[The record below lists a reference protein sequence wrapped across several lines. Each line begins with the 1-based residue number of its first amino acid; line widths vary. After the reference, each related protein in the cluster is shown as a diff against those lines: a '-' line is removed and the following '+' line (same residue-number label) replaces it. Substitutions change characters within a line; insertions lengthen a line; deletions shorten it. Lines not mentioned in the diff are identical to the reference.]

1 MFLFFKILAVNQ
13 SVSLA
18 LEEIKKNPQIFYD
31 KFLET
36 SFVEIQEIV
45 KEASLILSLYNST
58 NTLILDNLRF
68 INFLTMIVLQKKWTN
83 DILLLFKKY
92 LQELDQ

>member
-1 MFLFFKILAVNQ
+1 MFLLFKILAATQ
-13 SVSLA
+13 SVSFS
-18 LEEIKKNPQIFYD
+18 LEDIKQNPQIFYD

-58 NTLILDNLRF
+58 NPLILDNLRF